1 MKVEEAKTKWC
12 LYMAMLNAINE
23 GCIAEKCMAWRW
35 VDEVKKDSGYCG
47 MVGKDG
53 AE

>member
-1 MKVEEAKTKWC
+1 MTVEEAKAKWC
-12 LYMAMLNAINE
+12 CYSELSHCLAD
-23 GCIAEKCMAWRW
+23 KCMAWRW

-53 AE
+53 VE